1 MTKLDLNWVL
11 AYKTFLDQVA
21 VPTAYREYF
30 ANDRKEILAPDK
42 KNKDIYYVFRN
53 VNRPVTCGWLLCN
66 EGDGYLDKTFS
77 NYTDAVKYIT
87 GEKKKP
93 KKTLT
98 IVEGDKET
106 EISTETEDDMMQKLS
121 KLTKDYK
128 SGKITEEEFKSKKAE
143 ILK

>member
-1 MTKLDLNWVL
+1 MSKLDLNWVL
-11 AYKTFLDQVA
+11 AYKTFWDQVS

-30 ANDRKEILAPDK
+30 AHYKKEILAPDK

-53 VNRPVTCGWLLCN
+53 VNRPVSCGWLLCN

-93 KKTLT
+93 KKTIT
-98 IVEGDKET
+98 IVEDDKET
-106 EISTETEDDMMQKLS
+106 EVPSDDDMIEKLS
-121 KLTKDYK
+121 KLAEDYQ
-128 SGKITEEEFKSKKAE
+128 SGKITEEEFKSKKTE